1 MRVNN
6 VFNYIS
12 YFKDLG
18 KEILPKLQSS
28 IIEEVYH
35 KMIPTDHQ
43 TKEIFS
49 IISLIKSQILTKA
62 EYEIYA
68 WGSATNGL
76 FLKSSS
82 DIDFILPVD
91 ESDNPKVIETIKNK
105 IIRAIRSIC
114 DHQQVNFHIL
124 RK

>member
-12 YFKDLG
+12 YFKDLD

-28 IIEEVYH
+28 IIEEIYH
-35 KMIPTDHQ
+35 KIIPDEDQ
-43 TKEIFS
+43 IREISS
-49 IISLIKSQILTKA
+49 IITQIKSKIFKKTR
-62 EYEIYA
+62 YDVYTS
-68 WGSATNGL
+68 GSSTNGL

-82 DIDFILPVD
+82 DIDFILPFN
-91 ESDNPKVIETIKNK
+91 ESEDPNFINK
-105 IIRAIRSIC
+105 IRNQIINAIRSIC
-114 DHQQVNFHIL
+114 DDQQVNFHIL